1 MNTFDP
7 AASRRCFRFGPFV
20 ADMRKRL
27 LWCDGALVGL
37 TPKAFEILAVLLEHA
52 GEVVEKEDLLG
63 RVWGDTAVEDATLA
77 RHISTL
83 RRALQERPTEH
94 RYIVTVPGHGY
105 EFVAEV
111 VVSENV
117 PENLRHTIEPRNTV
131 EVHAPVDPAPAVAMP
146 EPVPARAS
154 WLALAVSGGLATAVA
169 AAVVL
174 VVVFRPSPHR
184 EAPTLRQLTYHGG
197 YQREPQWSPDGTA
210 IAYTSEQSGNSDIWI
225 QRTTEPEPHKLTTS
239 PSEDSQPSWSPDGQS
254 IVFRS
259 ERDGGGLFAVDVNDG
274 REWRVS
280 PFGYRPRWSPDGS
293 QVLFSSSN
301 REGTAARYYLVS
313 PAGGTPR
320 PLRPDVLNDI
330 GASYI
335 AWRPDGGAV
344 SLLSRARGALTF
356 MTVPIIAGPAIVSS
370 RPVGMD
376 REIAKTGLSLE
387 RFVWARSSRALYF
400 EGTSQRVRNL
410 WRIEVDPAT
419 LAWSGGPDRLTTG
432 AGQDGEVAVSPEGTR
447 LVFSTR
453 LSTTRVWAFPFDPL
467 TGRVLGDGK
476 PVTSGGGEEQD
487 ADAPL
492 DGSKLVYSATRAG
505 RQELWERSIVDGR
518 EHLLLSTA
526 TWSLTRPRWSPD
538 GLQLAYT
545 RRRPGLPMDR
555 AEPAVALLA
564 IGGEE
569 RLLTKPGDVNLVPSD
584 WSRDGRQLLGMCGI
598 GTPSRIAACILP
610 VSEGPQA
617 ATELRIVASDP
628 AKNLFEER
636 FSPDQR
642 WITFMA
648 VDVTDTGVS
657 RVFVV
662 PAAGGEWRPVTEGRW
677 YDDKPHWSPDG
688 KTLYFTSDRY
698 GALNVWGRRFD
709 TATGTA
715 IGEPFAV
722 TSFTTPRQ
730 TLSMNASRTQI
741 AVTRTQLFVPITET
755 AGEIWT
761 LEGVDR

>member
-7 AASRRCFRFGPFV
+7 AVSRRCFRFGPFV
-20 ADMRKRL
+20 ADLRKRL
-27 LWCDGALVGL
+27 LWADGALVSL
-37 TPKAFEILAVLLEHA
+37 TPKAFEILAVLIEHA
-52 GEVVEKEDLLG
+52 GEVVEKEELLSC
-63 RVWGDTAVEDATLA
+63 VWGNTAVEDATLA

-83 RRALQERPTEH
+83 RRALHERPTEH

-111 VVSENV
+111 VASDSV
-117 PENLRHTIEPRNTV
+117 PENLRHTVELKSNAEVETPTLAPPPR
-131 EVHAPVDPAPAVAMP
+131 
-146 EPVPARAS
+146 VP
-154 WLALAVSGGLATAVA
+154 WLGFALGGGLLLIVVA
-169 AAVVL
+169 ALLL
-174 VVVFRPSPHR
+174 VVAFRPTPHH

-197 YQREPQWSPDGTA
+197 FQREPQWSPDGMA

-225 QRTTEPEPHKLTTS
+225 QRWTDAEPRRVTTS
-239 PSEDSQPSWSPDGQS
+239 DSEDSQPSWSPDGQA

-259 ERDGGGLFAVDVNDG
+259 ERDGGGLFAVNIEDG
-274 REWRVS
+274 HEWRVTT
-280 PFGYRPRWSPDGS
+280 FGYRPKWSPDGS

-301 REGTAARYYLVS
+301 REGRAAHYYLVS

-320 PLRPDVLNDI
+320 PLRPDVLNEI

-335 AWRPDGGAV
+335 SWRPDGSAV
-344 SLLSRARGALTF
+344 SLLSTARGTLTF
-356 MTVPIIAGPAIVSS
+356 VTVPIGGGAPVISA
-370 RPVGMD
+370 RPPEID
-376 REIAKTGLSLE
+376 REIAKAGLTLE

-400 EGTSQRVRNL
+400 EGTSQHVRNL
-410 WRIEVDPAT
+410 WRIDVDPAT
-419 LAWSGGPDRLTTG
+419 LAWTDGPDRLTTG
-432 AGQDGEVAVSPEGTR
+432 AGQDGDIAVSPEGTR
-447 LVFSTR
+447 LVFSTH
-453 LSTTRVWAFPFDPL
+453 LSTTRLWAFPFDSL
-467 TGRVLGDGK
+467 TGRVLGEGK

-505 RQELWERSIVDGR
+505 RQELWERSVADGR

-545 RRRPGLPMDR
+545 RRRPGVPMDR

-564 IGGEE
+564 IGGQE

-584 WSRDGRQLLGMCGI
+584 WSRDGRALLGMCPL
-598 GTPSRIAACILP
+598 GTPSHITACVLP
-610 VSEGPQA
+610 VADSPQTSA
-617 ATELRIVASDP
+617 ELRIVASDP
-628 AKNLFEER
+628 TKNIYEAR
-636 FSPDQR
+636 FSPDQQ
-642 WITFMA
+642 WITFIA
-648 VDVTDTGVS
+648 VDRGDTGVS

-662 PAAGGEWRPVTEGRW
+662 PAAGGEWRPITEGRS
-677 YDDKPHWSPDG
+677 YDDKPHWAPDG
-688 KTLYFTSDRY
+688 KTLYFVSDRY
-698 GALNVWGRRFD
+698 GAMNVWGRRLD
-709 TATGTA
+709 PATGTPA
-715 IGEPFAV
+715 GDPFAV

-730 TLSMNASRTQI
+730 TLSTNSTRTQI
-741 AVTRTQLFVPITET
+741 AVTRTRLFVPITET